1 MLKTTNNSIVAQ
13 QQLSN
18 DDLAVQCA
26 VLLTAR
32 PSLSPGFWS
41 KLALTPQSGFFVGI
55 SFKIPKITTGHN
67 AGIRQKQ
74 SEKGSGE

>member
-13 QQLSN
+13 QQLSI
-18 DDLAVQCA
+18 DDLAEQCT

-55 SFKIPKITTGHN
+55 S
-67 AGIRQKQ
+67 
-74 SEKGSGE
+74 